1 MANTKTSIKDLEA
14 RLERYMIKS
23 ILAVETLDPNVS
35 SVMKKDICHENAQ
48 KDSVV
53 GTDPASSAKKWVI

>member
-1 MANTKTSIKDLEA
+1 MANTKTLIKDLEA

-35 SVMKKDICHENAQ
+35 SVMKKDTCQENAQ

-53 GTDPASSAKKWVI
+53 VTDPASNAKKWVI